1 MSEGENGFITFTVE
15 GDPAP
20 TVEWFKG
27 FKDLSVEP
35 RLAQHFL
42 PTFLCDNK

>member
-35 RLAQHFL
+35 RSVLVSS
-42 PTFLCDNK
+42 TVGEYGG